1 MLPTLPE
8 SEESRI
14 PVVGMDPSLRNWGL
28 AMAWLYLDSMRIQ
41 VTGVSTI
48 SPVLPT
54 GKQVRQNS
62 LDIESAVQLYDAANL
77 VAKFAKAIFIEVP
90 VGSQSARAMA
100 SYGVCTGVLG
110 ALRASG
116 IPFFELTPTEVK
128 LAGHGSKT
136 ATKEQ
141 MIQWAIT
148 AHPEAN
154 WPTYRRNGVETVSES
169 RAEHMADAVAAIHAG
184 IRCNSFKQLVPFFDK
199 RTLQEPCKSI

>member
-1 MLPTLPE
+1 
-8 SEESRI
+8 
-14 PVVGMDPSLRNWGL
+14 MDPSLRNWGL

-41 VTGVSTI
+41 VIDVSTV
-48 SPVLPT
+48 SPVLSAS
-54 GKQVRQNS
+54 KQVRQNS
-62 LDIESAVQLYDAANL
+62 LDIESAVQLYGAASMA
-77 VAKFAKAIFIEVP
+77 AKFAKAIFIEVP

-100 SYGVCTGVLG
+100 SYGICVGVLG

-116 IPFFELTPTEVK
+116 TPFFELTPTEVK

-141 MIQWAIT
+141 MIQWATT

-154 WPTYRRNGVETVSES
+154 WPTYRRKGVESVSEA

-184 IRCNSFKQLVPFFDK
+184 IHCNSFKQLVSFSEK
-199 RTLQEPCKSI
+199 RTSHQLCEST